1 MNSSK
6 FLLSKNFKFVVIGI
20 VAVALALSG
29 FSALAVTRKPENS
42 VLAVSSLSQADK
54 ISTLEFQNSMR
65 KLWEEHVT
73 WTRLYII
80 SVAGNLPDQ
89 DVTAQR
95 LLQNQADIGNAIKP
109 FYGDAAG
116 DQLTA
121 LLRQHIL
128 TAAAILAD
136 VKAGNSTQA
145 QTDIQSWYSN
155 ADQIAAF
162 LNGANPKNWPLAAL
176 KEQMKT
182 HLDLTL
188 LEAGDRL
195 NGKYSMDIQDYD
207 RIENH
212 ILLMSDLLS
221 NGIIRQFPDRFTH

>member
-195 NGKYSMDIQDYD
+195 NGKYSTDIQDYD